1 MVCVVVFRRRN
12 GSMDNVDPKRVT
24 VQLFVE
30 GECIPV
36 GCMSY
41 ASWCG
46 NGDHTMIAKFALERN
61 R

>member
-1 MVCVVVFRRRN
+1 
-12 GSMDNVDPKRVT
+12 MDNVDPKRVT